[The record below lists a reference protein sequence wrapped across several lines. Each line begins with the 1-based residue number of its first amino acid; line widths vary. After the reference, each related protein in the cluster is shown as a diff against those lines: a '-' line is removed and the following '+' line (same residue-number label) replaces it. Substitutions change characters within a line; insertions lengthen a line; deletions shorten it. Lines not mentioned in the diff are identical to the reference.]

1 MKKFLAVLLVVL
13 MMLSSNAYV
22 MKAVALNEY
31 SSKGNIDGFEVSL
44 NWNNSDDASNLIWNA
59 STPETKVIRLNV
71 NYENKNSSD
80 FSYNINE
87 LKIVVNGIGRIYRN
101 NQYLEAESVAADKLE
116 SSIKE
121 YDWSY
126 EYDVFTDTYTFYNN
140 RVIDTETTFAG
151 SFEILWKLN
160 AREVQNGYTKSF
172 IATLE
177 SKTGSLTSNTLRFS
191 FTSVGDAFTLELL
204 ASAANSASSLS
215 AYTSEVAAYQWVKYK
230 ITKKTVTKARGV
242 KKSHYE
248 FYFGEDTIVA
258 NNAFKNKG
266 EGWYEFNS
274 AEQYFYVTVGYLK
287 STYMANEQSG
297 YVKTT
302 VNYIGT
308 YNDESN
314 GLVLASTHA
323 DINLNDYYFG
333 NGDGGKTSNK
343 DETIKYKALF
353 DGSEEEIFY
362 FEYFKTTIYDTVICD
377 DMVDV
382 LLNNGEFRQLEP
394 DEYEITQV
402 YFPDINSFEDE
413 SGNPLSENE
422 TTLEIWAR
430 IAGNT
435 EFELVY
441 SDSIGTESLWVEMP
455 ENTYRIQ
462 YRWSGIV
469 SKPFRSEKA
478 FKILMKFHLRDE
490 TGLEYGQRASASG
503 EIRNLCY
510 ATYYD
515 GDICIRY
522 GTENDYH
529 GSYAQRNIDRDIAEY
544 GHLWHRSYAEIAIK
558 ANDNYYFVDT
568 RLEKFE
574 LHEEI
579 FYSAASVESQFNMDK
594 DDAGVE
600 SISAFSQYTILP
612 KGMKIN
618 IDEFDYSLKL
628 SVKSLNLADGTR
640 ITRVENYFKSHID
653 VEIIDNYRNTNR
665 TYIAFHY
672 DFTDNPVVIDNV
684 LKVEASFKVKVSR
697 ENYLEFGEVYSSRAS
712 MMIEDSSTAFVPN
725 PNKNDKGRFTHASTD
740 EGIYFNEDIEL
751 WADIDNDS
759 NTSEELV
766 YNYNTQV
773 IAIAIAHYQEAKEM
787 VKTEYTNN
795 EFVTGTAL
803 SGLDGDYTYRMK
815 LQSGANKAE
824 DIEFVC
830 TLENTDNAQWQGT
843 FKSIDTTYA
852 EGLGLTP
859 VIYYSD
865 TYNPEDN
872 DWTTVQPE
880 TVKAFKIAFDGTLN
894 AGSLLYFLVNMKAPN
909 DESLIGKITE
919 NDYSVEFASVD
930 ILTGLKDDVETL
942 KSNAVRVELID
953 EIGNLKVVKED
964 SEDGRKLKGAEF
976 ELYQITD
983 NDEEIFIRKFIT
995 NATGTAYIRNLNFG
1009 HYYIIETSAPDG
1021 YVLNNEKIF
1030 FDIEHNGFAEGTNT
1044 VVINV
1049 PNERVKSS
1057 VVLTKTNEEDPLMRV
1072 EGATYSLY
1080 KSNGIIVLEGLITDN
1095 KGQIKVDNLEWG
1107 SYYFLET
1114 NRAPGYEINEEQV
1127 PFEIDSENAAD
1138 VICVAT
1144 SDIQKKGIASLIKY
1158 DKPNETSEATD
1169 IPVNGAIY
1177 SLYRIRADGSEC
1189 LYADNLVTDKNGEII
1204 ADNLLLGQYYF
1215 VESSSATGYQLNNEK
1230 IYFDVTID
1238 HCENGVLIKA
1248 STTDTRMTGSVTLI
1262 KTNEDNEP
1270 LKNASYVLYYENGT
1284 ICKDNLVTNEDGQI
1298 DIEGLDWG
1306 KYYFLEELSPVGY
1319 ELSKEKLYF
1328 EIDRF
1333 NCESVQ
1339 TIYATNTQEPST
1351 VRLYKV
1357 SKDDPGEFLEGAEFD
1372 LYYTDGTLFG
1382 EGYTTNKDGV
1392 LIVEN
1397 VPWGSYYFIE
1407 TKAPD
1412 GFSISDEKIR
1422 FSINY
1427 LSAGSVIDLVAENAR
1442 DLRSISVTK
1451 RIKAS
1456 DINWAN
1462 GNPAFMFELSTI
1474 DEVSAH
1480 KNSYKAIIVFD
1491 KEYVDLNTGVDG
1503 YVEKS
1508 TSFAALYP
1516 DHYILKEKETLR
1528 YEFGEISNVKS
1539 GVAYQGETLYNGE
1552 HKNCVIFDLVN
1563 NESGEARYT
1572 NIKVVWEDA
1581 SHTGAK
1587 VNIIKTSKKFV
1598 GISVISRFTNVV
1610 VDTTNELDR
1619 SFLDVYSIYD
1629 DGSMNLLDDGQY
1641 EIEYQEFDTSSNSD
1655 YTVTVSHTEG
1665 GVTKKGTFQVRTE
1678 VSGLFE
1684 YSKLEDGTLTVIEYL
1699 GKSTRVI
1706 IPKTYKGMLVT
1717 QVGDGKNV
1725 IGGLERVTFISIPD
1739 SVTTISEFAFY
1750 GCDSVNTLSMPISAV
1765 VEENAFEGCTNI
1777 TSITLTPGTGIG
1789 LDNVRYPQKG
1799 MTENPMPEYEV
1810 FTNYPWYKADACTI
1824 TLEEGIIVIG
1834 EGMFAYSNIIG
1845 SVKIPDSV
1853 TLIKAAAFAATRITD
1868 ATLSEQ
1874 MSEISIACFAECY
1887 LLGYVKMGNGI
1898 EYVRKGAFY
1907 RCVSLNNVIFS
1918 DSLKHIEGYAFADA
1932 FKSSTSTYEVILP
1945 DSVVSIGERA
1955 FSYTSA
1961 ISIIRIGDCIESIAD
1976 DAFLSSFIDT
1986 IYINKPYNSVK
1997 GASWSSTYNA
2007 IKVIW
2012 NNELITDSETGL
2024 VYVEHNG
2031 EYVVVDY
2038 VGSDTSVIIP
2048 EYYNGIKVTTIG
2060 ITAFAGN
2067 DAITSITISNNIT
2080 RIDNHAFHDCSS
2092 LTAFNFTSNIKC
2104 IGYCAF
2110 FGCKNLNSEI
2120 KMSPDAILEG
2130 YSFYNC
2136 AKIFGDLTVPTG
2148 TNKVNSN
2155 VFFGCDGITAVTIPE
2170 GIVEIEERAFY
2181 GCDNIQSVTISDSVK
2196 SIGKYAFYL
2205 CVNLSSLELGNGV
2218 VDIGNSAFRSCNGI
2232 TGVLTLPDSLNTIG
2246 NDAFWGT
2253 NITDI
2258 IFGSDIKTIG
2268 DAAFWLCKSLSGTI
2282 DLPIG
2287 IKTIGV
2293 KSFANTKI
2301 EEIIIPSSIETI
2313 GEQAFQ
2319 ECAYLKTIRIDK
2331 PYNSVTG
2338 VPWDATATETAIL
2351 WNDSIIDETTGLIYS
2366 YNKVNDSMIVTGIEN
2381 ADGIITSVEVP
2392 DSYMDKPVTV
2402 IGGGAFGGQ
2411 KNITSVNLPNTITSI
2426 ERQAFEECRKMTQ
2439 IEIPNGVTSIG
2450 YSAFRDSGLISITI
2464 PDSVLSL
2471 GSYAFFNCKK
2481 LKVVTILGS
2490 LDIIEEDTF
2499 EWCSMLEEVILPE
2512 GLTTIGMAAFA
2523 SCTNL
2528 TGLVIPDSVTTIGA
2542 SAFISCTS
2550 LKSVNIP
2557 EGVIMI
2563 DSNTFRHC
2571 TSLTTITLP
2580 NSLKWIDYY
2589 AFSRSGITSVII
2601 PKNVEM
2607 IYMDAFYSC
2616 SALTDIT
2623 ILNKNCFI
2631 YNDPDVIYDGAIIH
2645 GYIGSTAEKYA
2656 LQYGRTFVPIQ

>member
-1 MKKFLAVLLVVL
+1 MKKVIAILLAMVMTLLGTSVPEGIL
-13 MMLSSNAYV
+13 ASR
-22 MKAVALNEY
+22 ALGAE
-31 SSKGNIDGFEVSL
+31 SIDGFSVSL
-44 NWNNSDDASNLIWNA
+44 NWNNSEDASNLVWNA

-80 FSYNINE
+80 FSYDINE
-87 LKIVVNGIGRIYRN
+87 LKIVVNGIGRIYRD
-101 NQYLEAESVAADKLE
+101 NQYLEAESVAADKVD

-126 EYDVFTDTYTFYNN
+126 EYDIFTDTYTFYNN
-140 RVIDTETTFAG
+140 YAIDAETAFSG

-172 IATLE
+172 IATLTSE
-177 SKTGSLTSNTLRFS
+177 EGSLTSNTLKFS
-191 FTSVGDAFTLELL
+191 FTSAGDSFALEVL

-215 AYTSEVAAYQWVKYK
+215 AYTSAVDAYQWVKYK
-230 ITKKTVTKARGV
+230 ITKKTITKARGI

-297 YVKTT
+297 YVQTT

-314 GLVLASTHA
+314 GLVLTSTRT

-333 NGDGGKTSNK
+333 SGDGGKTSNE

-362 FEYFKTTIYDTVICD
+362 FECFKTTIYDTVVCD

-394 DEYEITQV
+394 DEYEITQA

-413 SGNPLSENE
+413 SGNPLSEND

-430 IAGNT
+430 TAGNT

-441 SDSIGTESLWVEMP
+441 SDSIGTENLWVEMP

-462 YRWSGIV
+462 YRWSGNV
-469 SKPFRSEKA
+469 SKPVKSEKA

-490 TGLEYGQRASASG
+490 AELEYGQRASASG

-510 ATYYD
+510 VTYYD
-515 GDICIRY
+515 GDVCVRY

-529 GSYAQRNIDRDIAEY
+529 GSYAQRNMDRDIAEY
-544 GHLWHRSYAEIAIK
+544 GHLWKRSYAAIAIK

-568 RLEKFE
+568 HLEKFE

-594 DDAGVE
+594 DDAGIENVA
-600 SISAFSQYTILP
+600 AFSQYTILP
-612 KGMKIN
+612 KGMKVN
-618 IDEFDYSLKL
+618 IDEFDYSLLL
-628 SVKSLNLADGTR
+628 SVKSLTLADGTR
-640 ITRVENYFKSHID
+640 ITRVENYFKNHID
-653 VEIIDNYRNTNR
+653 VEIIDNYRNTDR
-665 TYIAFHY
+665 TYVAFHY

-684 LKVEASFKVKVSR
+684 LNVEASFKVNVTR

-712 MMIEDSSTAFVPN
+712 MMIEGASAAFVPN

-740 EGIYFNEDIEL
+740 EGRYFNEDIEL
-751 WADIDNDS
+751 WVDIDNDS
-759 NTSEELV
+759 NVSEELV

-830 TLENTDNAQWQGT
+830 TLENTENTQWQGT

-872 DWTTVQPE
+872 AWTTVQPE
-880 TVKAFKIAFDGTLN
+880 TVKAFKIVFGGTLN
-894 AGSLLYFLVNMKAPN
+894 AGSLLYFLVNMRAPN
-909 DESLIGKITE
+909 DESLIGKFTE

-930 ILTGLKDDVETL
+930 ILTGLKGPVETL

-953 EIGNLKVVKED
+953 KVGNLKVVKED

-976 ELYQITD
+976 ELYQITESA
-983 NDEEIFIRKFIT
+983 EEVLIRKFLT

-1030 FDIEHNGFAEGTNT
+1030 FDIEYNSFAEGTNT

-1049 PNERVKSS
+1049 PNQRVKSS
-1057 VVLTKTNEEDPLMRV
+1057 VILTKTNREDPLIRV

-1080 KSNGIIVLEGLITDN
+1080 KSNGTIVQEGLMTDN
-1095 KGQIKVDNLEWG
+1095 QGQIKVDGLEWG

-1114 NRAPGYEINEEQV
+1114 NRAPGYEINEEKV

-1138 VICVAT
+1138 VIHVAT
-1144 SDIQKKGIASLIKY
+1144 SDIQKKCIVSLIKY

-1169 IPVNGAIY
+1169 IPVNGAVY
-1177 SLYRIRADGSEC
+1177 SLYRIGADGNEY
-1189 LYADNLVTDKNGEII
+1189 LYADNLVTDTDGRII
-1204 ADNLLLGQYYF
+1204 ADNLLLGRYYF
-1215 VESSSATGYQLNNEK
+1215 VESSRATGYQLNNEK
-1230 IYFDVTID
+1230 IYFDVTIN
-1238 HCENGVLIKA
+1238 HCENDILIEA
-1248 STTDTRMTGSVTLI
+1248 STTDTRITGSVTLI
-1262 KTNEDNEP
+1262 KINEENEP

-1284 ICKDNLVTNEDGQI
+1284 VCKDDLVTNEDGQI

-1306 KYYFLEELSPVGY
+1306 KYYFLEKLAPVGY

-1328 EIDRF
+1328 EIDRL

-1357 SKDDPGEFLEGAEFD
+1357 SKDDPEEFLEGAEFA

-1392 LIVEN
+1392 LTVEN

-1427 LSAGSVIDLVAENAR
+1427 LSAGAVIDLVAENAR

-1462 GNPAFMFELSTI
+1462 GNPTFLFELSTI
-1474 DEVSAH
+1474 DEISAY
-1480 KNSYKAIIVFD
+1480 KNSYKAIIVFN
-1491 KEYVDLNTGVDG
+1491 KAYVDSNTGIDG

-1508 TSFAALYP
+1508 ISFAALYP
-1516 DHYILKEKETLR
+1516 DYYILKEKEALR
-1528 YEFGEISNVKS
+1528 YEFGDISNVKN
-1539 GVAYQGETLYNGE
+1539 GVAYQGEALYNGE

-1572 NIKVVWEDA
+1572 NIKAVWEDA

-1587 VNIIKTSKKFV
+1587 VNIINTNKKFV
-1598 GISVISRFTNVV
+1598 GISVISRFTTVA

-1619 SFLDVYSIYD
+1619 SLLDVYSVYD
-1629 DGSMNLLDDGQY
+1629 DGSMDLLDDDQY
-1641 EIEYQEFDTSSNSD
+1641 EIEYQEFDTSFSSD

-1665 GVTKKGTFQVRTE
+1665 GVTKKGTFQVKTD
-1678 VSGLFE
+1678 VSGLFV
-1684 YSKLEDGTLTVIEYL
+1684 YSELADGTLTVIEYL

-1725 IGGLERVTFISIPD
+1725 IGGLERVTFVSIPD

-1750 GCDSVNTLSMPISAV
+1750 GCHSINTLSMPISAAV
-1765 VEENAFEGCTNI
+1765 AANAFEGCTNI
-1777 TSITLTPGTGIG
+1777 VSITLTPGTGIG
-1789 LDNVRYPQKG
+1789 LDNIKHPQKG
-1799 MTENPMPEYEV
+1799 MTENPIPEHEV
-1810 FTNYPWYKADACTI
+1810 FTNYPWYKADACSI
-1824 TLEEGIIVIG
+1824 TLEEGIVVIG

-1874 MSEISIACFAECY
+1874 MNEISIACFAECY

-1898 EYVRKGAFY
+1898 EHIRKGAFY
-1907 RCVSLNNVIFS
+1907 CCVSMNNVIFS
-1918 DSLKHIEGYAFADA
+1918 DSLKHIEDYAFSDA
-1932 FKSSTSTYEVILP
+1932 FKSSTSTYEIILP
-1945 DSVVSIGERA
+1945 DGVVSIGEKA
-1955 FSYTSA
+1955 FSYTSD
-1961 ISIIRIGDCIESIAD
+1961 IGVIRIGDCIESIAD

-1986 IYINKPYNSVK
+1986 IYIDKPYNSIT
-1997 GASWSSTYNA
+1997 GASWSGVYDV
-2007 IKVIW
+2007 IKVVW
-2012 NNELITDSETGL
+2012 NNELITDLETGL
-2024 VYVEHNG
+2024 VYAENDG

-2048 EYYNGIKVTTIG
+2048 EYYNGIKVTAIG
-2060 ITAFAGN
+2060 VTAFAGN

-2092 LTAFNFTSNIKC
+2092 LTAFNFTGNIKY

-2130 YSFYNC
+2130 YAFYNC

-2155 VFFGCDGITAVTIPE
+2155 VFFGCDSITTVTIPE

-2181 GCDNIQSVTISDSVK
+2181 SCDSILSITIPDSVK
-2196 SIGKYAFYL
+2196 SIGGYAFYL
-2205 CVNLSSLELGNGV
+2205 CLNLSSLELGNGV

-2246 NDAFWGT
+2246 HNAFLGT

-2258 IFGSDIKTIG
+2258 IFGSNIKTIG
-2268 DAAFWLCKSLSGTI
+2268 DAAFCLCKSLSGTI
-2282 DLPIG
+2282 ELPVG
-2287 IKTIGV
+2287 VKTIGV

-2301 EEIIIPSSIETI
+2301 EEMIIPSSIEAI
-2313 GEQAFQ
+2313 GEQSFQ
-2319 ECAYLKTIRIDK
+2319 ECAYLKTISVDK
-2331 PYNSVTG
+2331 PYNSVAG
-2338 VPWDATATETAIL
+2338 APWDATATETVIL

-2366 YNKVNDSMIVTGIEN
+2366 YDKTNNSMIVTGIDN
-2381 ADGIITSVEVP
+2381 SDGIITSIEVP

-2426 ERQAFEECRKMTQ
+2426 ERQAFEECKKMTQ

-2450 YSAFRDSGLISITI
+2450 YSAFRDSGLTGITI

-2481 LKVVTILGS
+2481 LKSVAVLGN
-2490 LDIIEEDTF
+2490 LEIIEENTF
-2499 EWCSMLEEVILPE
+2499 EWCSTLEEIILPE

-2528 TGLVIPDSVTTIGA
+2528 TGLTIPDSVTTIGK
-2542 SAFISCTS
+2542 SAFISCTKLQS
-2550 LKSVNIP
+2550 INIP
-2557 EGVIMI
+2557 EGVMMI

-2580 NSLKWIDYY
+2580 NSLKWIDYC
-2589 AFSRSGITSVII
+2589 AFSNSGITSVII

-2607 IYMDAFYSC
+2607 IYMGAFYNCTS
-2616 SALTDIT
+2616 LTDIT

-2631 YNDPDVIYDGAIIH
+2631 YDEPDAIYDGAIIH
-2645 GYIGSTAEKYA
+2645 GHTGSTAEKYA
-2656 LQYGRTFVPIQ
+2656 LKYGRVFVPIQ